1 MQEQVP
7 VDSVD
12 AERAC
17 QHARHLL
24 RDGTHADQQLHRL
37 AQAIEGGLD
46 KAQALQAVVAAGTCN

>member
-1 MQEQVP
+1 MP

-46 KAQALQAVVAAGTCN
+46 KAKALQAVVAAGTCN

>member
-1 MQEQVP
+1 MP

-24 RDGTHADQQLHRL
+24 RDGTHADQQLHCL
-37 AQAIEGGLD
+37 AQAIANGLG